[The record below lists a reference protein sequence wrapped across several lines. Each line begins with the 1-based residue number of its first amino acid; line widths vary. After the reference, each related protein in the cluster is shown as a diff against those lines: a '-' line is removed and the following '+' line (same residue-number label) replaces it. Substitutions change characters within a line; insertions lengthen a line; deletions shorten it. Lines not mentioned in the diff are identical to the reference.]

1 MTSMKLILYVVQKR
15 KLYNDGSSILFF
27 VFVCV
32 CVCVCVCVA
41 VHNKNQKKRGKIL
54 VLKD

>member
-15 KLYNDGSSILFF
+15 KLYNDGSSIFCF
-27 VFVCV
+27 CV
-32 CVCVCVCVA
+32 CVCVCMCVA